1 MIRKSLSCIILFL
14 FLSNCGYTPIYSKL
28 NTNDINI
35 NILSIQGDMD
45 INNYLTREIAKYKNL
60 NSEKNFEVKI
70 ISRYRKDSITKDSA
84 GDTTNFRLTLEVDFI
99 TNINSEIKT
108 FGFMEKLDMKKRDT
122 IFEEEKYEKFIKQ
135 DLVNLIIQNFIS
147 QIIEIK

>member
-1 MIRKSLSCIILFL
+1 MIRKNLIFIILFL

-28 NTNDINI
+28 NTNDLNI
-35 NILSIQGDMD
+35 NVLNIQGDMD
-45 INNYLTREIAKYKNL
+45 INNLLARQIAKYKSL

-70 ISRYRKDSITKDSA
+70 VSRYRKNSLTKDAA
-84 GDTTNFRLTLEVDFI
+84 GDATNYRLTLEVDF
-99 TNINSEIKT
+99 TTDVNSKT
-108 FGFMEKLDMKKRDT
+108 RTFKFMERVDMKKRES

-135 DLVNLIIQNFIS
+135 DMVNLIIQNFIS